1 MKLAS
6 FFVASLALHGVI
18 LTLPISFFEQKSEQ
32 VVPVRLLLEKGD
44 EVKPKPQA
52 RVAKRDPGKKLARR
66 PRQPPMPQPQPE
78 RKDERQE
85 TIEAVAAKENFFAQP
100 IQQTAPMKALTEK
113 PVEPISVA
121 ERTSSEPPAS
131 PQGATETIAVA
142 PARKPL
148 EQQHQAGDHS
158 MDAEATDVAD
168 APFLQARYAYN
179 PKPNYPDQAKREG
192 WEGMVLLRVLINS
205 HGEPATIE
213 VNRSSG
219 FDVLDLAAL
228 KTVRGWRFHP
238 AHYGH
243 KRVESWV
250 KVPIVFRLADA
261 RD

>member
-1 MKLAS
+1 MKPAL
-6 FFVASLALHGVI
+6 FFIASLALHGVI
-18 LTLPISFFEQKSEQ
+18 LTLPISFLEHKSEQ
-32 VVPVRLLLEKGD
+32 VVPVRLLLEKAD
-44 EVKPKPQA
+44 EVKPKPEA
-52 RVAKRDPGKKLARR
+52 RVAKREPEKKTARK
-66 PRQPPMPQPQPE
+66 PKPPPLPQPEPE

-85 TIEAVAAKENFFAQP
+85 TIEAVASKENIVTQP

-131 PQGATETIAVA
+131 PQGATETIGVA
-142 PARKPL
+142 SIPRPL
-148 EQQHQAGDHS
+148 ERQHQTGDRS
-158 MDAEATDVAD
+158 MEVQATDVAD
-168 APFLQARYAYN
+168 APFFQARYAYN

-238 AHYGH
+238 AHYGQ

-250 KVPIVFRLADA
+250 KIPIIFRLADA